1 MNVRRGGRSSAKA
14 GAMKRAL
21 LALVAALCVVTLGY
35 AIYRGTAGSRAP
47 TVEYRTAPAE
57 RKRLVAQVT
66 ASGTLSARVTVQ
78 VGSQV
83 SGRVQE
89 IFVDWNSPVKKGQ
102 LIARIDP
109 QLFQASV
116 EQSSAAYLSAK
127 AAVTRSE
134 LQAFDADRTLTRVK
148 ALAAQGLAGQAEVDT
163 ADTNAKVAHTQVDTA
178 KAALAQAVASANLA
192 RVNLSYTKIVSPIDG
207 VVISRNVDVGQ
218 TVAASL
224 SAPVLFVIAEDLR
237 KMQLDTNVAE
247 GDVGRL
253 APGLRASFTVDAYPG
268 SKFDGEIA
276 MIRYAPQTVQN
287 VVTYD
292 AVLAVENTDLRLRPG
307 MTANIG
313 ITYQERDD
321 ALTVPNAAFRFQ
333 PAGEDAGK
341 ARGAGRGATDDAPA
355 EQDGG
360 GEERPRR
367 RDGGRRDGGWDGGW
381 AGSGGG
387 GGRGGGRGR
396 SSARRVYVLRGGEPV
411 AVDVRAGLTDGTSTE
426 VLSGDLR
433 EGDLV
438 VLDALAKGVKPAA
451 TAMPGMTPAR
461 GGGGRRS
468 GI

>member
-1 MNVRRGGRSSAKA
+1 
-14 GAMKRAL
+14 MKRAL
-21 LALVAALCVVTLGY
+21 VFVLVAVCVIALGY
-35 AIYRGTAGSRAP
+35 GLYRVTAGARVP
-47 TVEYRTAPAE
+47 PVEYRTAPAE
-57 RKRLVAQVT
+57 RRRLVAQVT

-89 IFVDWNSPVKKGQ
+89 LFVDWNSPVKKGQ

-109 QLFQASV
+109 QLFQAAV
-116 EQSSAAYLSAK
+116 EQSNAAALAAK
-127 AAVTRSE
+127 AAVTRADI
-134 LQAFDADRTLTRVK
+134 QAFDAERTYTRVK
-148 ALAAQGLAGQAEVDT
+148 ALAAQGLAGQAEVD
-163 ADTNAKVAHTQVDTA
+163 AAETNAKVARTQVDTA
-178 KAALAQAVASANLA
+178 KAALAQAAASANLA

-207 VVISRNVDVGQ
+207 VVISRSVDVGQ

-224 SAPVLFVIAEDLR
+224 SAPVLFTIAEDLR
-237 KMQLDTNVAE
+237 KMQLDTNIAE

-253 APGLRASFTVDAYPG
+253 APGQRAAFTVDAYPG

-292 AVLAVENTDLRLRPG
+292 AVLAVENPDLRLRPG

-313 ITYQERDD
+313 ITYQERED

-333 PAGEDAGK
+333 PPGDDAGK
-341 ARGAGRGATDDAPA
+341 PRGASTSPDDAGGGPR
-355 EQDGG
+355 DGG
-360 GEERPRR
+360 ADGGVEGERPRR
-367 RDGGRRDGGWDGGW
+367 RDGGRPDGGW
-381 AGSGGG
+381 AG
-387 GGRGGGRGR
+387 RGERGAGEGRGR
-396 SSARRVYVLRGGEPV
+396 ASARRLYVLRGAELV
-411 AVDVRAGLTDGTSTE
+411 AVEVRTGLTDGSATE

-438 VLDALAKGVKPAA
+438 VLDAVARGVKPAT
-451 TAMPGMTPAR
+451 TAMPGMGPAR
-461 GGGGRRS
+461 GGGGGGGGGGGRRS